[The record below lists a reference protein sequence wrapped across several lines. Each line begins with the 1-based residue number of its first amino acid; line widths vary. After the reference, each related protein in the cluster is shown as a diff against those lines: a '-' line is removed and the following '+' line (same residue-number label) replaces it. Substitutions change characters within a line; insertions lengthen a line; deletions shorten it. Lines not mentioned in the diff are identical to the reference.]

1 MREKYD
7 DIKAKYE
14 QVMMEVWK
22 KQFSK
27 VLCHDLYWENKT
39 YKLKRSIN
47 QNKLCQSLQVA
58 GLKGMNLSKVTSGS
72 SLDKVSFFFLNSQT
86 STVWVWLLHTLK
98 KN

>member
-22 KQFSK
+22 KQLSK

-39 YKLKRSIN
+39 YKPKRSIN
-47 QNKLCQSLQVA
+47 KKKLCQSLQVA

-72 SLDKVSFFFLNSQT
+72 SLDKVSFFLIHKQVQFGCGYCIT
-86 STVWVWLLHTLK
+86 
-98 KN
+98 

>member
-47 QNKLCQSLQVA
+47 QKKLCQSLQVA

-72 SLDKVSFFFLNSQT
+72 SLDKVYIFLNSQT
-86 STVWVWLLHTLK
+86 SIVWMWLLYTLQ